1 MKKRVAISIVD
12 QGLVS
17 AFNFALNLMLIK
29 AWSPQEYGKF
39 GIILSVGLLLVGVQ
53 NAMVNTPASVMLPTA
68 TSGLRKKQLRTLFS
82 VVNMLICIAA
92 FLSSFLF
99 ALFPQLDLDTP
110 TVTAIG
116 YYLATTL
123 FREYL
128 RNRAIVVGRLKSVL
142 IDDGFFVILAAAELF
157 YAYRYLE
164 PDALS
169 LAFCLNALALA
180 NLMIMLSSLI
190 SEIRSLLQSPW
201 QTCKA
206 LYPGV
211 WKEASWSLIGV
222 ATTEAQ
228 NRGYVFVVGAIFGTA
243 AVGSI
248 QAGRVFFGPLNL
260 VTSAWGRV
268 ARPYLSVLVDQSNSS
283 KFFRLLGVSVFS
295 FIVLNISFSSALW
308 FAWPFLNLH
317 FFGDKYSGLILT
329 VMLWAFATL
338 LFQIRSVCGVGVQAC
353 RKFKQ
358 LALTTVIGAVV
369 SMAALI
375 WVCWAGM
382 LAWAVSSVIAGEFVA
397 AACIFYILAR
407 TGFTKVSKDAC
418 GE

>member
-1 MKKRVAISIVD
+1 LKKRVAISIVD

-17 AFNFALNLMLIK
+17 AFNFALNLVLIK

-82 VVNMLICIAA
+82 VVNMLICLAA
-92 FLSSFLF
+92 FLSGFLF
-99 ALFPQLDLDTP
+99 ALFPQLDLDAAA
-110 TVTAIG
+110 VTAIG

-142 IDDGFFVILAAAELF
+142 IDDGFFAIMAAAELF

-164 PDALS
+164 PPAFS
-169 LAFCLNALALA
+169 LAACLNALALA
-180 NLMIMLSSLI
+180 NLMVMLPSFI
-190 SEIRSLLQSPW
+190 GEIRSILQSPW
-201 QTCKA
+201 QTCKE

-260 VTSAWGRV
+260 VTSAWSRV
-268 ARPYLSVLVDQSNSS
+268 ARPHLSVLAEERHSG
-283 KFFRLLGVSVFS
+283 KFFRLLGLSVLS
-295 FIVLNISFSSALW
+295 FIALNIAFSSALW
-308 FAWPFLNLH
+308 FAWPFLNRH
-317 FFGDKYSGLILT
+317 FFGDKYSGVVLT
-329 VMLWAFATL
+329 VMLWALATL

-358 LALTTVIGAVV
+358 LALTTILGAVA
-369 SMAALI
+369 SMGALMA
-375 WVCWAGM
+375 VCWAGM
-382 LAWAVSSVIAGEFVA
+382 SEWAVTSVIAGEVVA
-397 AACIFYILAR
+397 MAGIFYILAR
-407 TGFTKVSKDAC
+407 TRPAKVSEDAR
-418 GE
+418 G

>member
-39 GIILSVGLLLVGVQ
+39 GIILSVGLLLVGIQ

-68 TSGLRKKQLRTLFS
+68 TTGLKKRQLRTLFS
-82 VVNMLICIAA
+82 VVNILICIAA
-92 FLSSFLF
+92 FLSSYLF
-99 ALFPQLDLDTP
+99 ALFPELDLGMP
-110 TVTAIG
+110 TVNAIG

-128 RNRAIVVGRLKSVL
+128 RNRAIVVGRLKAVL
-142 IDDGFFVILAAAELF
+142 IDDGFFVILAAAELA
-157 YAYRYLE
+157 YAYLYLG
-164 PDALS
+164 PHVFSLS
-169 LAFCLNALALA
+169 FCLNALALA

-190 SEIRSLLQSPW
+190 SEIRSILQSPW
-201 QTCKA
+201 QTCKE

-228 NRGYVFVVGAIFGTA
+228 NRGYVFVIGAFFGTA

-260 VTSAWGRV
+260 ITSAWSRV
-268 ARPYLSVLVDQSNSS
+268 ARPHLSVLVEDRNSA
-283 KFFRLLGVSVFS
+283 KFFRLMGISVLS
-295 FIVLNISFSSALW
+295 FIVLNIAFSSALW

-317 FFGDKYSGLILT
+317 FFGDKYSGVILT
-329 VMLWAFATL
+329 VILWALATL

-353 RKFKQ
+353 RKFRQ

-369 SMAALI
+369 SMGALMA
-375 WVCWAGM
+375 VCWADM
-382 LAWAVSSVIAGEFVA
+382 SEWAVTSVIAGEVVA
-397 AACIFYILAR
+397 AAGIFYILAR
-407 TGFTKVSKDAC
+407 TSLTKVSRDSRD
-418 GE
+418 E

>member
-1 MKKRVAISIVD
+1 
-12 QGLVS
+12 
-17 AFNFALNLMLIK
+17 
-29 AWSPQEYGKF
+29 
-39 GIILSVGLLLVGVQ
+39 
-53 NAMVNTPASVMLPTA
+53 
-68 TSGLRKKQLRTLFS
+68 
-82 VVNMLICIAA
+82 
-92 FLSSFLF
+92 
-99 ALFPQLDLDTP
+99 
-110 TVTAIG
+110 
-116 YYLATTL
+116 
-123 FREYL
+123 
-128 RNRAIVVGRLKSVL
+128 
-142 IDDGFFVILAAAELF
+142 
-157 YAYRYLE
+157 
-164 PDALS
+164 LS

-201 QTCKA
+201 QTCKK

-260 VTSAWGRV
+260 VTSAWSRV
-268 ARPYLSVLVDQSNSS
+268 ARPYLSVLVEESNSG
-283 KFFRLLGVSVFS
+283 KFFRLLGVSVLS

-317 FFGDKYSGLILT
+317 FFGDKYSGVVLT
-329 VMLWAFATL
+329 VMLWALATL

-369 SMAALI
+369 SMAALM

-397 AACIFYILAR
+397 AASIFYILAR
-407 TGFTKVSKDAC
+407 TRFTKVSKDAC